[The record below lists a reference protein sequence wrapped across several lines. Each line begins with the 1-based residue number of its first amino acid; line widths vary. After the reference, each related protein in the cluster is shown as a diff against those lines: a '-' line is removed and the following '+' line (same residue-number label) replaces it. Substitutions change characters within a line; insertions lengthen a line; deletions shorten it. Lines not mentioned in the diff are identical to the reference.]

1 MTQGKQNQRRLR
13 RFRRIIAIFGT
24 VILLLLF
31 GESIWLGSK
40 ILQRLEELSIAQTDN
55 FQWNITQIEVE
66 HLKVEKEA
74 LRVESANDLNE
85 MRRAFDVFY
94 SRIVTVRESSV
105 FAPLRQNGNA
115 LEVLL
120 RIQARLDE
128 MAVYVDASDVQ
139 LMGSL
144 DSFRALLADNRT
156 DTRALALTAIDTN
169 AAQNAAKRHDLHR
182 LLSQMAAVVFVLV
195 TALGMTALLLSVLY
209 RRGRQLAHIN
219 ESTAARMRAMVTSSL
234 DAILVMDSS
243 GYIVEYNGAA
253 ESVFGYS
260 RDEAMG
266 VDMAQLIV
274 PTHHRKAHKA
284 GLERFLSTGI
294 AKASANGR
302 IELEGLRKSGE
313 VFPVELSI
321 TPTYADD
328 ETVFVSFLRD
338 ISDRYA
344 VEAELRAARD
354 DALAG
359 ERAKANLLTV
369 MSHEMRTPLT
379 GVLGAIDIMEAEEP
393 TRQQQKYLRA
403 MRVSGELLLQHVN
416 DVLELSRL
424 ESDTS
429 PEETSTFDLVDLV
442 DGLVTSQQ
450 AAASAN
456 GNELTVHCNL
466 GLVPTVEGRS
476 RAIQQALL
484 NLVGNA
490 IKFTR
495 NGAIMVDV
503 VRIDGGDIVE
513 FQVADTGKG
522 IAPGHLDR
530 IFEDFVTLDTSYG
543 RMSEGTGLGLAIT
556 RRMVAG
562 MGGEISCDS
571 ELGEGSSFVFR
582 IPLPMAEISQPA
594 HSAPQSQ
601 VQGPVRL
608 MVVEDN
614 DVNRE
619 LLKRMLEM
627 MGHQVVAASGGGEAI
642 NFASENEFDLILMDI
657 SMPDIDGIEAIQRIR
672 MRGLAPGIDIVALT
686 AHAAADD
693 HRRILEAGF
702 AEILTKPVDKP
713 KLQEVISRRAKV
725 SNSQDE
731 GEGDSSDLAQFF
743 ELLGNEKAQ
752 EFLMRFLDEIAD
764 FAGEIGG
771 GVEIGSDLRAEAHR
785 LAGSAAVLG
794 MPGLRVCLQQIE
806 MDNAPRP
813 EACDDF
819 GRVWQETETVLAH
832 DLGQIAAE

>member
-1 MTQGKQNQRRLR
+1 MAQEVQQEQRLR
-13 RFRRIIAIFGT
+13 RFRRGIAVFGT

-55 FQWNITQIEVE
+55 YQWNITQIEVE
-66 HLKVEKEA
+66 HLKVEKKSLKIFIPE
-74 LRVESANDLNE
+74 DLQD

-94 SRIVTVRESSV
+94 SRIVTVRESAV
-105 FAPLRQNGNA
+105 FAPLRRNPEANETLARVQD
-115 LEVLL
+115 
-120 RIQARLDE
+120 RLDR
-128 MAVYVDASDVQ
+128 MAALVDLPDGEFMAN
-139 LMGSL
+139 L
-144 DSFRALLADNRT
+144 DAFQAMLGENRH
-156 DTRALALTAIDTN
+156 DTRALALSGLDTY
-169 AAQNAAKRHDLHR
+169 AAENEAKRLDLHR

-195 TALGMTALLLSVLY
+195 TALGMTALLLSILY
-209 RRGRQLAHIN
+209 RRGRQLAHTN
-219 ESTAARMRAMVTSSL
+219 ACTAARMQAMVSSSL
-234 DAILVMDSS
+234 DAILVMDSE
-243 GYIVEYNGAA
+243 GHIVEYNGAA

-260 RDEAMG
+260 RDEALG
-266 VDMAQLIV
+266 VEMAQLIV
-274 PTHHRKAHKA
+274 PTHHRDAHKA
-284 GLERFLSTGI
+284 GLARFLRTGV
-294 AKASANGR
+294 AKASSNGR

-321 TPTYADD
+321 TPTYTAG

-338 ISDRYA
+338 ISDRYE

-379 GVLGAIDIMEAEEP
+379 GVLGAIDIMEAEQP
-393 TRQQQKYLRA
+393 TPQQQKYLRA

-424 ESDTS
+424 ESDAS
-429 PEETSTFDLVDLV
+429 PEEVSIFDLEDLV
-442 DGLVTSQQ
+442 DGLVTSQN
-450 AAASAN
+450 AAAGAN
-456 GNELTVHCNL
+456 GNELSVHCNL
-466 GLVPTVEGRS
+466 GHVVTVEGRS

-495 NGAIMVDV
+495 DGAIMVDV
-503 VRIDGGDIVE
+503 TRVDGGDMVE

-522 IAPGHLDR
+522 IAPAHLDR
-530 IFEDFVTLDTSYG
+530 IFDDFVTLDTSYG

-556 RRMVAG
+556 RRLVTS

-571 ELGEGSSFVFR
+571 EVGEGSTFVFR
-582 IPLPMAEISQPA
+582 IPLPMAQMQMPSKPVSRQSTQGPA
-594 HSAPQSQ
+594 H
-601 VQGPVRL
+601 L

-627 MGHQVVAASGGGEAI
+627 MGHEVIAASGGGEAI
-642 NFASENEFDLILMDI
+642 TYAAEYDFDLILMDI
-657 SMPDIDGIEAIQRIR
+657 SMPDIDGIEAIRRIR
-672 MRGLAPGIDIVALT
+672 QRRLAEGVDIVALT

-713 KLQEVISRRAKV
+713 KLQEVISRRAKCAV
-725 SNSQDE
+725 PLEEES
-731 GEGDSSDLAQFF
+731 GGSDLAQFF
-743 ELLGNEKAQ
+743 EALGSEKAQ
-752 EFLMRFLDEIAD
+752 DFLMRFLDEIAE
-764 FAGEIGG
+764 FATDISQAGDIPSG
-771 GVEIGSDLRAEAHR
+771 LRSEAHR

-794 MPGLRVCLQQIE
+794 MPGVRTCLQEIE
-806 MDNAPRP
+806 MDKSPRP
-813 EACDDF
+813 AACDDF
-819 GRVWQETETVLAH
+819 ARVWQEAETALTR
-832 DLGQIAAE
+832 DLSQLAAE